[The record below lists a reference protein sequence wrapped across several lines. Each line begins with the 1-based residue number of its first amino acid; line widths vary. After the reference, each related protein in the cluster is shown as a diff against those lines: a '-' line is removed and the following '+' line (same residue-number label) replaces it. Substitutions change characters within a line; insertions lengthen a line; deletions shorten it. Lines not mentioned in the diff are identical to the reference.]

1 MRLLVLC
8 ACLILAIAFVYSKP
22 IISQMNKFNAII
34 TTSSSLQ
41 ILNDQF
47 NNIAGQI
54 IDVLS
59 PIELQILQQKAVQ
72 LAVNVYNG
80 KVDSITAADQ
90 LLQHLE
96 EYLGSNLQVFSTV
109 KPLVQQLTEAVIL
122 VVPIL
127 PSNTGKHEVSGVH
140 TSLNDLL
147 VLLDQLQLHTWN
159 AVIAVFPKYSDL
171 VNQLVDAID
180 QITNAFSSPQLNS
193 LAQQII
199 YLALD
204 VYDEK
209 VGIYVAADQLF
220 LQVKQYLG
228 SNAKLFSNIQFFAQQ
243 LIDAIILVV
252 PILPS
257 NNEKRE
263 TSAAHVNGFAVI
275 TKDLLR
281 EMMTRNH
288 RRIVNVVSSGIL
300 SRNAF
305 SSLYSSS
312 TASLFTEAGVPI
324 PEEGVPI
331 RLYHLGKIFIKLSNK
346 IQQNKLQG
354 PYLLKSEIHTYNPNA
369 PKHEQKRLAHK

>member
-1 MRLLVLC
+1 
-8 ACLILAIAFVYSKP
+8 
-22 IISQMNKFNAII
+22 
-34 TTSSSLQ
+34 
-41 ILNDQF
+41 
-47 NNIAGQI
+47 
-54 IDVLS
+54 
-59 PIELQILQQKAVQ
+59 
-72 LAVNVYNG
+72 
-80 KVDSITAADQ
+80 ADQ

-127 PSNTGKHEVSGVH
+127 PSNIGKYEVPAAH

-228 SNAKLFSNIQFFAQQ
+228 SNAKIFSTIQFFAQQ

-252 PILPS
+252 PILPP
-257 NNEKRE
+257 NNGKHE
-263 TSAAHVNGFAVI
+263 TSAAHVDGFAV
-275 TKDLLR
+275 
-281 EMMTRNH
+281 
-288 RRIVNVVSSGIL
+288 VS
-300 SRNAF
+300 
-305 SSLYSSS
+305 Y
-312 TASLFTEAGVPI
+312 P
-324 PEEGVPI
+324 
-331 RLYHLGKIFIKLSNK
+331 
-346 IQQNKLQG
+346 LQF
-354 PYLLKSEIHTYNPNA
+354 EIHTYNPNA
-369 PKHEQKRLAHK
+369 PKHEQKRLAHKWEKELPDIPHEMELLLNVRLKYTADRYRLQLIILDYNGKALICHQPIMLTPYGIVDTMLSKAQNTFKMQNDDGRVQNNR

>member
-263 TSAAHVNGFAVI
+263 TSAAHVNGFAV
-275 TKDLLR
+275 
-281 EMMTRNH
+281 
-288 RRIVNVVSSGIL
+288 VPVS
-300 SRNAF
+300 
-305 SSLYSSS
+305 
-312 TASLFTEAGVPI
+312 
-324 PEEGVPI
+324 
-331 RLYHLGKIFIKLSNK
+331 
-346 IQQNKLQG
+346 Q
-354 PYLLKSEIHTYNPNA
+354 
-369 PKHEQKRLAHK
+369 

>member
-1 MRLLVLC
+1 MRLLMLC
-8 ACLILAIAFVYSKP
+8 ACLIVAIAFVYSKP

-96 EYLGSNLQVFSTV
+96 EYLGSNLQVFCTV

-122 VVPIL
+122 VIPIL
-127 PSNTGKHEVSGVH
+127 PSNIGKHEVSAAH

-193 LAQQII
+193 LAHQII

-228 SNAKLFSNIQFFAQQ
+228 SNAKIFSTIQFFAQQ

-257 NNEKRE
+257 NNGKHE
-263 TSAAHVNGFAVI
+263 TSAAHVDGFAV
-275 TKDLLR
+275 
-281 EMMTRNH
+281 
-288 RRIVNVVSSGIL
+288 VPVS
-300 SRNAF
+300 
-305 SSLYSSS
+305 
-312 TASLFTEAGVPI
+312 
-324 PEEGVPI
+324 
-331 RLYHLGKIFIKLSNK
+331 
-346 IQQNKLQG
+346 Q
-354 PYLLKSEIHTYNPNA
+354 
-369 PKHEQKRLAHK
+369 